1 MTHVSKQARPTEE
14 AYNTYN
20 TFEVRSTQYGQGL
33 ALFLLN
39 EYLIS

>member
-1 MTHVSKQARPTEE
+1 MTHVSKQARLTEE
-14 AYNTYN
+14 AYN